1 MNELDACRWL
11 EKQTG
16 LKLLVGKDRK
26 ITLTDGMSVEISGVG
41 ILGAVVN
48 LTRTLQELE
57 DNGT

>member
-11 EKQTG
+11 EKQVG
-16 LKLLVGKDRK
+16 LKMLVGKDRK

-41 ILGAVVN
+41 MLGAVVN
-48 LTRTLQELE
+48 LTKTLRELQ